1 MAQLTWAPPVGW
13 EGYQEVDIPVGG
25 GTLLLTNGTNY
36 KLKAPFAPIT
46 GTVIIDGGANV
57 VWRGGFIGGRTSA
70 PALTSSYDSARRG
83 IRINPASGSPNRI
96 IFLEGIMAMPGTYLS
111 DFLQLY
117 SGGAPVTGLSLYVQN
132 MNIRSWIWG
141 NNVTSP
147 NVHADVIQFY
157 SGPTNFF
164 LDRLT
169 ADHCTYQGL
178 YLDSRNYGGTPGGT
192 KVPWQVKHVNLKI
205 ETTGGTGKP
214 ASQPLG
220 LNGAHPWA
228 DVQNTEIYV
237 TGFKPVASFGNWPI
251 DSELHE
257 NAVPPGGD
265 FVDGTDWNTSTYVYT
280 PPGYIGSSNTTASA
294 QRPLGAGV
302 AYAATV
308 TTTAP
313 TVASPVAETAY
324 GFGTASGPSRSAPAE
339 TALGSGSA
347 ADASAPVGILA
358 FAEVAEGRG
367 YARPPRSPIIGDLSW
382 YTNSRDTGDETSDNV
397 TLPFPVNF
405 FGTTHTEAWI
415 SSNGF
420 LSFEEYFEY
429 AGGALVDHPVA
440 LLAAFFQDQDLW
452 VNGTIWW
459 GAHVAG
465 FEGHDVFVVLWDD
478 VAGAQQDQYVGV
490 NQNASGTIGNTYQ
503 LVIVDRSDIAAG
515 DFDVLFNYEEIN
527 WVYTGYESFLGIG
540 YTDAAGHVHEHETTG
555 AAGVVDGGVYPPV
568 TNRSYLLQD
577 GQSKALNDVSL
588 EYVPTTGGTAISVG
602 SKPGRLR
609 FAFRATP
616 LAVSTFPLGAPVA
629 ASSGSRPT
637 SVGDSYDNPMQII
650 GTLTSPR
657 TVTFDQKFLGYQ
669 EGEPSVVPRST
680 QADESAWFDFLPP
693 DRTTTLEIT
702 STDDLHVEIGYGTTV
717 EDWEPGASGDTV
729 AGPVSLL
736 VAPSSPVRIRVR
748 PSGPLQVTGATRSFT
763 WSLGDVESELVA
775 TVLSHL
781 QRAPGTFRVS
791 VANGVPGAAVTFA
804 SEALTIPGS
813 VLDDTGSLISF
824 AVSIPSALAAGTYAL
839 VVSSPGRADTT
850 VYYTVVLEPYS
861 SPVAQPDDSA
871 PTPVALVDGVRK
883 WTLQDPAPG
892 GEEYVFEINP
902 DSATSPHPENVFT
915 TEVTTAPDGQVLTW
929 EGSQRAVS
937 WQFRGTLT
945 TETQHDAFER
955 FRALNRRV
963 WLIDNR
969 NRAWVV
975 SIESFDA
982 VPRRVPGNPWVHDYT
997 VSAIIYKG
1005 PVTPV

>member
-1 MAQLTWAPPVGW
+1 MAQLTWSPPAGW
-13 EGYQEVDIPVGG
+13 ESYQEVDIPVGG
-25 GTLLLTNGTNY
+25 GTLLLTNGVNY

-57 VWRGGFIGGRTSA
+57 VWIGGFIGGRTSA
-70 PALTSSYDSARRG
+70 PALTSSYDSSRRG

-117 SGGAPVTGLSLYVQN
+117 SGGAPVPGLSLYVQN

-205 ETTGGTGKP
+205 ETTGGTGRP

-220 LNGAHPWA
+220 LNKAHPWA

-237 TGFKPVASFGNWPI
+237 TGFKPVSSFGNWPI
-251 DSELHE
+251 NSELHE

-280 PPGYIGSSNTTASA
+280 SPGYIGSSNSGVSA
-294 QRPLGAGV
+294 QRSLGSGV

-308 TTTAP
+308 TTTSPA
-313 TVASPVAETAY
+313 VANPVAQA
-324 GFGTASGPSRSAPAE
+324 
-339 TALGSGSA
+339 ALGTGVAYTSPRSVDAGLAEGIGSA
-347 ADASAPVGILA
+347 SDATAPLGVLA
-358 FAEVAEGRG
+358 FADAADGVGS
-367 YARPPRSPIIGDLSW
+367 ARPTRTPIIGDLSW
-382 YTNSRDTGDETSDNV
+382 YTNSRDVGDDSSDNV
-397 TLPFPVNF
+397 TLPFPINF
-405 FGTTHTEAWI
+405 NGTNHTEAWI
-415 SSNGF
+415 SSNGY
-420 LSFEEYFEY
+420 LSFEELFEWE
-429 AGGALVDHPVA
+429 GGALASYAVE
-440 LLAAFFQDQDLW
+440 LLAPFFQDQNLTTA
-452 VNGTIWW
+452 GTIRW
-459 GAHVAG
+459 GAHAAG
-465 FEGHDVFVVLWDD
+465 FEGHDVFVVLWDA
-478 VAGAQQDQYVGV
+478 VAGGQQDQYSGTD
-490 NQNASGTIGNTYQ
+490 QNASGTIGNTYQ

-515 DFDVLFNYEEIN
+515 DFDLLFNYEEIN
-527 WVYTGYESFLGIG
+527 WVYTGYETFLAIG
-540 YTDAAGHVHEHETTG
+540 YADANGNVHEHETTG
-555 AAGVVDGGVYPPV
+555 AAGVAGGVYPPV
-568 TNRSYLLQD
+568 TNSNYLLQD
-577 GQSKALNDVSL
+577 GRSKALNEVSL
-588 EYVPTTGGTAISVG
+588 EYVPTTDGTAVSIG

-616 LAVSTFPLGAPVA
+616 LAVSTFPLGSPVTA
-629 ASSGSRPT
+629 CAGSRPT
-637 SVGDSYDNPMQII
+637 GLGDSYDNPIQII
-650 GTLTSPR
+650 GTVTSPS
-657 TVTFDQKFLGYQ
+657 TVTFDQTFLGDQ
-669 EGEPSVVPRST
+669 EGEPGVIEYGTYSN
-680 QADESAWFDFLPP
+680 ESAWFDFLPP
-693 DRTTTLEIT
+693 DQTGTLEIT
-702 STDDLHVEIGYGTTV
+702 STDDLTVEIGYGATIG
-717 EDWEPGASGDTV
+717 EWEPSASGNTLN
-729 AGPVSLL
+729 GPISLL
-736 VAPSSPVRIRVR
+736 AAASAPVRIRVR
-748 PSGPLQVTGATRSFT
+748 PAEPYTVDGTSRSFT
-763 WSLGDVESELVA
+763 WSLNEVQPELVA

-791 VANGVPGAAVTFA
+791 VANGAPGATVSFA
-804 SEALTIPGS
+804 SEAMTIPGA

-861 SPVAQPDDSA
+861 SPVAQPDDSD
-871 PTPVALVDGVRK
+871 PVPVAPVAGVRR
-883 WTLQDPAPG
+883 WVLQDPAPL
-892 GEEYVFEINP
+892 GEEYIFEINP
-902 DSATSPHPENVFT
+902 NSATSPHPENVFV
-915 TEVTTAPDGQVLTW
+915 TEATTAPDGQVLTW
-929 EGSQRAVS
+929 EGARRAVQ
-937 WQFRGTLT
+937 WQFRGVLT
-945 TETQHDAFER
+945 TQTQHDAFQR
-955 FRALNRRV
+955 FADLNRRV

-975 SIESFDA
+975 SIENFDA
-982 VPRRVPGNPWVHDYT
+982 VARNVPENPWVHDYT
-997 VSAIIYKG
+997 VTAIIYKG

>member
-1 MAQLTWAPPVGW
+1 MPALTWAPPAGW

-169 ADHCTYQGL
+169 ADHCTYQAL

-237 TGFKPVASFGNWPI
+237 TGFKPVSSFGNWPI

-265 FVDGTDWNTSTYVYT
+265 FVDGSDWNTSTYVYT
-280 PPGYIGSSNTTASA
+280 SPGYIGSSDSTASA
-294 QRPLGAGV
+294 QRALGAGL
-302 AYAATV
+302 AYGATV
-308 TTTAP
+308 TATDP
-313 TVASPVAETAY
+313 TIANPVAETA
-324 GFGTASGPSRSAPAE
+324 FGSGAAFGPSRSALAE
-339 TALGSGSA
+339 VALGSGSA
-347 ADASAPVGILA
+347 SDATAPIGVLA
-358 FAEVAEGRG
+358 FAEAADGRG
-367 YARPPRSPIIGDLSW
+367 HARPPGSPIIGDPSW
-382 YTNSRDTGDETSDNV
+382 YTASRDSGDETSDNV
-397 TLPFPVNF
+397 TLPFPINF
-405 FGTTHTEAWI
+405 FGTTQTDAWI

-420 LSFEEYFEY
+420 LSFEEYYEY
-429 AGGALVDHPVA
+429 SGGALLEHGVA
-440 LLAAFFQDQDLW
+440 LLAAFFQDQDLDDY
-452 VNGTIWW
+452 GTIRW
-459 GAHVAG
+459 GEQAAG
-465 FEGHDVFVVLWDD
+465 FEGHDVFVVLWED
-478 VAGAQQDQYVGV
+478 VAGYQQDQYVGT
-490 NQNASGTIGNTYQ
+490 NENASGTIGNTYQ
-503 LVIVDRSDIAAG
+503 LAIVDRSDIAPG
-515 DFDVLFNYEEIN
+515 DFDLLFNYEEIN
-527 WVYTGYESFLGIG
+527 WVYTGGEGYLAIG
-540 YTDAAGHVHEHETTG
+540 YTDGVTRVHEHETTG
-555 AAGVVDGGVYPPV
+555 AAGVSGGDYPPA
-568 TNRSYLLQD
+568 TNRSHLLQD
-577 GQSKALNDVSL
+577 GQSKALNDTAL

-602 SKPGRLR
+602 STPGRLR

-637 SVGDSYDNPMQII
+637 SIGDSYDNPMQII

-657 TVTFDQKFLGYQ
+657 TVTFDQKFLGFQ
-669 EGEPSVVPRST
+669 ESEPWVIESSVY
-680 QADESAWFDFLPP
+680 ANESAWFDFLPP
-693 DRTTTLEIT
+693 DQTSTLEIT
-702 STDDLHVEIGYGTTV
+702 STDDLHVELGYGTTV
-717 EDWEPGASGDTV
+717 EDWEPSAFGDTV

-748 PSGPLQVTGATRSFT
+748 PSGPDLVDGSTRSFT

-775 TVLSHL
+775 TVLSKL

-804 SEALTIPGS
+804 SESLTIPGS

-861 SPVAQPDDSA
+861 SPIAQPDDA
-871 PTPVALVDGVRK
+871 GPVPVSLVDGVRK
-883 WTLQDPAPG
+883 WALQDPAPG

-902 DSATSPHPENVFT
+902 DAATSPHPENVFT
-915 TEVTTAPDGQVLTW
+915 NEVTIAPDGQVLTW
-929 EGSQRAVS
+929 EGAQRAVT
-937 WQFRGTLT
+937 WQFRGVLT
-945 TETQHDAFER
+945 TQTQHDAFER
-955 FRALNRRV
+955 FRKLNRRV

-975 SIESFDA
+975 SIERFDA
-982 VPRRVPGNPWVHDYT
+982 VPRNGQNPWVHDYT